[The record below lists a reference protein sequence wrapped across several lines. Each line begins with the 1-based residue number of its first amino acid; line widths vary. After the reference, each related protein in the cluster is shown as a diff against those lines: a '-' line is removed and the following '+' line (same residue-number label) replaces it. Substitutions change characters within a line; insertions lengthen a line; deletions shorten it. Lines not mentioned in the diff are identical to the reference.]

1 MNNSI
6 KSQLQQAS
14 QKLQHSDS
22 PRLDAEVLL
31 GFVLKKPR
39 SHLFSWP
46 EKILSEKQ
54 QQHFS
59 RLIQQRCDGQPIA
72 HLTGEREFWSLP
84 LNVTADTLIPRPD
97 SELLVEIALEN
108 LPAQA
113 RILELG
119 TGSGALSLA
128 LASERP
134 DVQIIATD
142 RSSAA
147 LQVAVKNAQ
156 RLGYHNITFL
166 LSDWFEQIPSQQFK
180 LILSNPPYIAP
191 GDPHLQQGDLRFEPR
206 SALVSK
212 DQGLADLNKIIQQ
225 ATPFLSPQGRLL
237 LEHGHQ
243 QGKEVRNL
251 LEKAQLQNLSTR
263 SDLGTNE
270 RVTLA
275 IRPLHRENRPS

>member
-1 MNNSI
+1 MSHSI

-14 QKLQHSDS
+14 QKLHHSDS

-31 GFVLKKPR
+31 AFVLQKPR

-46 EKILSEKQ
+46 DKMLSEEQ
-54 QQHFS
+54 HQHFS
-59 RLIQQRCDGQPIA
+59 RLIQQRRDGQPIA

-84 LNVTADTLIPRPD
+84 LNITADTLIPRPD

-134 DVQIIATD
+134 DLQIIATD
-142 RSSAA
+142 RSPEA
-147 LQVAVKNAQ
+147 LRVASQNAEK
-156 RLGYHNITFL
+156 LGYHNITFL
-166 LSDWFEQIPSQQFK
+166 LSDWFEQIPSQQFE

-191 GDPHLQQGDLRFEPR
+191 DDPHLQCGDLRFEPR
-206 SALVSK
+206 NALVSE

-225 ATPFLSPQGRLL
+225 AAPFLALQGRLL

-251 LEKAQLQNLSTR
+251 LEKAQFQNLSTR

-275 IRPLHRENRPS
+275 VRPLYQKNRPS

>member
-1 MNNSI
+1 MNNI
-6 KSQLQQAS
+6 KSHLEQAS
-14 QKLQHSDS
+14 QTLHNSDS

-31 GFVLKKPR
+31 GFVLQKPR

-46 EKILSEKQ
+46 DKTLSEAQ
-54 QQHFS
+54 QQHFTT
-59 RLIQQRCDGQPIA
+59 LVQQRYNGQPIA

-119 TGSGALSLA
+119 TGTGALSLA
-128 LASERP
+128 LTSERP

-147 LQVAVKNAQ
+147 LQVATDNAQ
-156 RLGYHNITFL
+156 RLGHSNITFL
-166 LSDWFEQIPSQQFK
+166 LSDWFEQIPAQQFE
-180 LILSNPPYIAP
+180 LILSNPPYIAAD
-191 GDPHLQQGDLRFEPR
+191 DPHLQQGDLRFEPS
-206 SALVSK
+206 SALISENN
-212 DQGLADLNKIIQQ
+212 GLADLSKIIQQ
-225 ATPFLSPQGRLL
+225 APAFLAPQGRLL

-243 QGKEVRNL
+243 QGKKVRNL
-251 LEKAQLQNLSTR
+251 LEKSQFQNLGTR
-263 SDLGTNE
+263 SDLGANE

-275 IRPLHRENRPS
+275 VRPLRP